1 MDRKRKMILTNATN
15 LIKRYGIKKT
25 TIEDIAKECKL
36 TTSALYYYFKNKDE
50 IISEVFL
57 LIQEEKM
64 ITMKKNLEQ
73 QKGDAISKLK
83 NYITSNLNFLLSFR
97 RDYSIN
103 IYDIADQFDTLQKAK
118 SKGIKDEKELVKSIL
133 EEGSV
138 SGLLSIEN
146 IDLTAELINHLIGGI
161 AGFIFHSEDDNH
173 LNKYIEE
180 MPDMIIH
187 ILMKGLEARNA

>member
-1 MDRKRKMILTNATN
+1 MDRKRKMILTHATN

-173 LNKYIEE
+173 LDKYIEE

>member
-1 MDRKRKMILTNATN
+1 MILTNATN

-187 ILMKGLEARNA
+187 ILMKGLEARKA

>member
-118 SKGIKDEKELVKSIL
+118 SKGVKDEKELVKSIL

>member
-187 ILMKGLEARNA
+187 ILMKGLEARKA